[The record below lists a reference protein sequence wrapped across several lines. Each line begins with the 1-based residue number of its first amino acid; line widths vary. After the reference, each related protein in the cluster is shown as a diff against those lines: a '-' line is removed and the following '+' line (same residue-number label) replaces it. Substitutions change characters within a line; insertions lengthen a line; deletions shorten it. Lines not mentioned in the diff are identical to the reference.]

1 LTCPHCQSQLK
12 YRERAGKVCS
22 RCNRRFAFDPRVDP
36 LKLTDARFRHF
47 VEHFS
52 HNGQIAYTAEQLR
65 VALSRNYRQRSDARR
80 PVAGRPSPPW
90 YELRDGQLWLG
101 ALVLLG
107 PLLACGAY
115 GYWQVG
121 LLLGLF
127 GLVWVVGLHLHNSHK
142 QHQRYAAQVAL
153 VQRQQAA
160 YDQTKQHTRIT
171 LLLTPPMLQRMLRLW
186 REVYGEAPPGLILE
200 GLQAPPQAPLL
211 DGLCAVL
218 ACADREVLR
227 CLVFNRLEGQLGLGL
242 IPTEPPFDARHE
254 ALLALLR
261 ARPELPLLLLRDA
274 SPAGCLLAT
283 SLRQQLGLDA
293 AHPFVDLGITP
304 QQALTQRL
312 MDVTAPVTTATLDA
326 LRGQLAAG
334 RLNAA
339 EFDWLER
346 GFYSPLVAVP
356 PATLLVRVAE
366 AVADIEA
373 RERSVAGLRPAE
385 VGFMTWPQ

>member
-90 YELRDGQLWLG
+90 YE
-101 ALVLLG
+101 
-107 PLLACGAY
+107 
-115 GYWQVG
+115 
-121 LLLGLF
+121 
-127 GLVWVVGLHLHNSHK
+127 
-142 QHQRYAAQVAL
+142 
-153 VQRQQAA
+153 
-160 YDQTKQHTRIT
+160 
-171 LLLTPPMLQRMLRLW
+171 
-186 REVYGEAPPGLILE
+186 
-200 GLQAPPQAPLL
+200 
-211 DGLCAVL
+211 
-218 ACADREVLR
+218 
-227 CLVFNRLEGQLGLGL
+227 
-242 IPTEPPFDARHE
+242 
-254 ALLALLR
+254 
-261 ARPELPLLLLRDA
+261 LRDA